1 MQTFTCRVKL
11 SRQTHGKLD
20 EFLEQQRQLY
30 NGALQERIDCYEKT
44 GKSITAYDQ
53 CKSLTEIRA
62 DDPEFRQ
69 FHVSCQRSCLFR
81 LDKAYK
87 RFFKHGG
94 YPRFR
99 GWGRLRSFEAE
110 GVKPSFKH
118 RYGSVKIK
126 GIGSFRWRLD
136 GRFTKEQVKLVRIIK
151 YPKGVYIQLICN
163 VEPQIKGLN
172 QAIGIDVGVKER
184 AILSDG
190 TMIPKHQVDH
200 TEIKQLQRKVARAK
214 RGSNSRKKK
223 VLQLRKA
230 HHRKNIRNR
239 NELHQITT
247 AIIRHHGKWVAVED
261 LQIKNM
267 TANGGTHKRGL
278 NRSILEQNWGQFI
291 QQLKYKAESA
301 GGELVKVNPK
311 NTTQR
316 CSACGALPQVK
327 LTLADRWYHCTA
339 CGHSEDRDINAA
351 KNILLEGLLAL
362 ISGGKIPEA
371 WVECVRLTAGSRLP
385 STQNDGVCQAIAI
398 LPIDNVRQSTQ
409 HATTQ
414 R

>member
-1 MQTFTCRVKL
+1 MQTYTCRAKL

-44 GKSITAYDQ
+44 GRGITAYDQ

-69 FHVSCQRSCLFR
+69 FHAHSQRSALLR

-110 GVKPSFKH
+110 GVKPSFKD

-247 AIIRHHGKWVAVED
+247 AIIRQHGKWVAVED

-327 LTLADRWYHCTA
+327 LTLANRWYHCTA

-362 ISGGKIPEA
+362 ISGGNIPEA

-398 LPIDNVRQSTQ
+398 LPLKLADTPSMPKI
-409 HATTQ
+409 
-414 R
+414 

>member
-1 MQTFTCRVKL
+1 MQTYTCRAKL

-44 GKSITAYDQ
+44 GRGITAYDQ

-69 FHVSCQRSCLFR
+69 FHAHSQRSALLR

-110 GVKPSFKH
+110 GVKPSFKD

-151 YPKGVYIQLICN
+151 YPKGIYIQLICN
-163 VEPQIKGLN
+163 VEPQIEGLN

-190 TMIPKHQVDH
+190 TKIPKHQVDH
-200 TEIKQLQRKVARAK
+200 TEIKQLQRQVARAK

-267 TANGGTHKRGL
+267 TTNGGTHKRGL

-327 LTLADRWYHCTA
+327 LTLADRWYLCTA

-371 WVECVRLTAGSRLP
+371 WVEWVRLTAGSRLP

-398 LPIDNVRQSTQ
+398 LPLKLADTPSMPKI
-409 HATTQ
+409 
-414 R
+414 

>member
-1 MQTFTCRVKL
+1 MRTYTYRVKL
-11 SRQTHGKLD
+11 SRQSHSNLNY
-20 EFLEQQRQLY
+20 FLEQQRQLY
-30 NGALQERIDCYEKT
+30 NGALQERIGCYEKT
-44 GKSITAYDQ
+44 GRTITAYDQ
-53 CKSLTEIRA
+53 CKSLTGIRA
-62 DDPEFRQ
+62 DDPDFSQ
-69 FHVSCQRSCLFR
+69 FHAGSQRSALFR

-94 YPRFR
+94 FPRFR
-99 GWGRLRSFEAE
+99 GWGRLRSFEAAR
-110 GVKPSFKH
+110 VKPSFKD

-151 YPKGVYIQLICN
+151 YPKGVYIQLICD
-163 VEPQIKGLN
+163 VDPQIEGLN
-172 QAIGIDVGVKER
+172 KPIGIDVGVKER

-190 TMIPKHQVDH
+190 AMIPKRQVDD

-223 VLQLRKA
+223 VLHLRKA

-247 AIIRHHGKWVAVED
+247 AIIRQHGKWVAVED
-261 LQIKNM
+261 LLIKNM
-267 TANGGTHKRGL
+267 TAHGGSHKRGL

-291 QQLKYKAESA
+291 RLLTYKAESA

-316 CSACGALPQVK
+316 CSACGSLPQVK
-327 LTLADRWYHCTA
+327 LTLADRWYHCA
-339 CGHSEDRDINAA
+339 VCGHSEDRDINAA

-371 WVECVRLTAGSRLP
+371 WVECVRLTAGSQLP

-398 LPIDNVRQSTQ
+398 LPYDLSDLQKQGNR
-409 HATTQ
+409 
-414 R
+414 